1 MNAEHE
7 NFIGIYKGAF
17 SKEYCEEVIN
27 YFEQMSKAGYA
38 VNRQQHD
45 KVNKIH
51 KDNLSVFF
59 TQESIINLTESKH
72 LLQQFNNTLW
82 GVCYPAYT
90 DKFWILK
97 ELAGHSSYCFKV
109 QKTEIGQGYHVWHCE
124 VGNRST
130 AHRILAWTLY
140 LNNVEEGGETEF
152 IYQHMRIKP
161 TQGTLVMWPAVY
173 THTHRGNPPI
183 SNDKYIV
190 TGWIEF

>member
-51 KDNLSVFF
+51 KDNLAVFF
-59 TQESIINLTESKH
+59 TQESIINLTESKN

-97 ELAGHSSYCFKV
+97 ELAAHSTYCFKV
-109 QKTEIGQGYHVWHCE
+109 QKTEIGQGYHAWHCE
-124 VGNRST
+124 VGDRST
-130 AHRILAWTLY
+130 AHRVLAWTLY